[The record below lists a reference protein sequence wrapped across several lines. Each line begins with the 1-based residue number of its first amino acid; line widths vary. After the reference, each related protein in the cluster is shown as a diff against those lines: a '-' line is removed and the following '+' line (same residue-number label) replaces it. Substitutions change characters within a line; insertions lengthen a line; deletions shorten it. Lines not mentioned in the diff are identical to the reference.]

1 MSLSGFYS
9 IPNTFSCSFS
19 QDPTQIEH
27 PLWKTSFISLDLSGV
42 PPFQV
47 WGETCTKL
55 YFMFSTCIR
64 PNLTFEW
71 HFYYHISASQS
82 FTQGF
87 ITLCW
92 KMQNT
97 LRKPVMGQSFL
108 TEREKSVKNWL
119 GSYSLGSFEG
129 GESSVVNFCITWPHD
144 SACLLEDD

>member
-9 IPNTFSCSFS
+9 ILNMFSCSFS
-19 QDPTQIEH
+19 QDPTQIER

-97 LRKPVMGQSFL
+97 LRKPVMEQSFL
-108 TEREKSVKNWL
+108 TEREKAQRIDWEVTLWGVLREVKAQSSTFVLL
-119 GSYSLGSFEG
+119 GHMIQLVS
-129 GESSVVNFCITWPHD
+129 
-144 SACLLEDD
+144 

>member
-1 MSLSGFYS
+1 MWGFNKIFKINLVFYSQLGILALSLFPILTSCHFLQQNLANQSHLSFFEHNILFHTSISLSGFYS
-9 IPNTFSCSFS
+9 ILNMFSCSFS
-19 QDPTQIEH
+19 QDPTQIER

-87 ITLCW
+87 ITLC
-92 KMQNT
+92 
-97 LRKPVMGQSFL
+97 
-108 TEREKSVKNWL
+108 
-119 GSYSLGSFEG
+119 
-129 GESSVVNFCITWPHD
+129 
-144 SACLLEDD
+144 